1 MAIQFSLE
9 DAQGAQG
16 MAREW
21 AYNCLDVTGTR
32 EVWDVLHPRL
42 SPAQARIYAFER
54 ALQAPAMAI
63 MRRGIKVDRMALGDA
78 IRGETKLLRQ
88 TEKAV
93 AEREDIAKL
102 WDLTEKRTGECPE
115 RPGKKHRWERL
126 PDDDPKKVCKDCGVG
141 RWQPKP
147 FNCNSRQQV
156 EHLFH
161 TLLGVPHY
169 KNRKGEVSYD
179 EEILER
185 IGRKHPEHKP
195 IVDAILEVRGHK
207 KQLGFLGARLGPDGR
222 MYHSLNVGAA
232 WTGRFSAS
240 KNPYGLGTNLQNIAE
255 RWRHIFVADPGMVIF
270 YADLEQAESRIV
282 AYCADDEKYIEAHL
296 SGDTHTYVCRIV
308 WPEHDWTGDIAKDSK
323 LAKSL
328 LPEWDNKPGHDYRFQ
343 AKRIQHGPLSP
354 DMEVLTLQG
363 WCRAGDCPE
372 EIAVWDSN
380 SDIWFEKVSWWEGYA
395 DRLVLLDHRNLR
407 QLVSPDHRLP
417 VMNNG
422 KLGER
427 SAGVHPSYGRAPVH
441 GVADG
446 YDAYPPA
453 LARLWAAAWAD
464 GSLEKAY
471 PNSVRFDFV
480 KERKA
485 ERLRKLAAKAGLRLW
500 EGFSD
505 GRWHFRIYGFHE
517 KALQWSMLNW
527 HIAARE
533 ALLDELPHWDGS
545 LHNGQRRVFNTD
557 LEGMSI
563 VQAIAHIT
571 GMSFAIR
578 KHGEC
583 PAPQKQCYMG
593 TISNRKF
600 VDYSAVQYSEIGY
613 GGRVICPVT
622 SAGWVLCRRE
632 GVVSVTGNCNYGL
645 QPHGIA
651 SIAHIPL
658 VEAKRAYE
666 AYHDGF
672 PGIQTNFHAGVMQRL
687 NDGLPIVN
695 PMGREIPLFGR
706 PPDTERSPWT
716 SHTFKQGLAAG
727 PQSCCVDILN
737 VGMYRIWREMGP
749 ERAQLLAQVHDA
761 NLGQMHR
768 EDMEAA
774 RRIVE
779 LMTIPVPI
787 GSRVMTIPVEIAVG
801 KSWGKKDMEVLHV

>member
-63 MRRGIKVDRMALGDA
+63 MRCGIKVDRMALGDA

-343 AKRIQHGPLSP
+343 AKRIQHG
-354 DMEVLTLQG
+354 
-363 WCRAGDCPE
+363 
-372 EIAVWDSN
+372 
-380 SDIWFEKVSWWEGYA
+380 
-395 DRLVLLDHRNLR
+395 
-407 QLVSPDHRLP
+407 
-417 VMNNG
+417 
-422 KLGER
+422 
-427 SAGVHPSYGRAPVH
+427 
-441 GVADG
+441 
-446 YDAYPPA
+446 
-453 LARLWAAAWAD
+453 
-464 GSLEKAY
+464 
-471 PNSVRFDFV
+471 
-480 KERKA
+480 
-485 ERLRKLAAKAGLRLW
+485 
-500 EGFSD
+500 
-505 GRWHFRIYGFHE
+505 
-517 KALQWSMLNW
+517 
-527 HIAARE
+527 
-533 ALLDELPHWDGS
+533 
-545 LHNGQRRVFNTD
+545 
-557 LEGMSI
+557 
-563 VQAIAHIT
+563 
-571 GMSFAIR
+571 
-578 KHGEC
+578 
-583 PAPQKQCYMG
+583 
-593 TISNRKF
+593 
-600 VDYSAVQYSEIGY
+600 
-613 GGRVICPVT
+613 
-622 SAGWVLCRRE
+622 
-632 GVVSVTGNCNYGL
+632 CNYGL

-658 VEAKRAYE
+658 VEAKRAYD